1 MSEWKQVRLGDFATS
16 FAGGTPSRDNDAFF
30 GGSIPWIKSTEV
42 NRDYVDYTEEHL
54 TKLGLQCSAAKPI
67 TSGAVLMALYGATAG
82 EVAMLRIDATA
93 NQAVLAITPVDTET
107 SSQFLY
113 YALVNEKPQILYK
126 AQGSGQ
132 PNLSKSLID
141 SLRLTLPPLPQQRKI
156 ARILTTV
163 DNLIEQTEALI
174 EKYKSIKQGMMHD
187 LFTRGVD
194 QSGQLRPSY
203 EDAPELYKESELGW
217 IPKEWFDCQWKE
229 FVKKWGYG
237 PRFSAANYSDIGNVK
252 TIRGTDF
259 TGDGR
264 IKCRQVPMAMLP
276 HAMVTRHQLEQ
287 NDLVVVTTADC
298 GVSAVFEVQECPFI
312 ASAYAVAFRFNEDVD
327 PYYVDYF
334 MRTDSS
340 KRQVNKYVRQG
351 TIGNLPGS
359 DLLTFWMPRPCLA
372 EQQECVRRLDSLSET
387 TRHQYDYLQKLR
399 LTKSGLMQDLL
410 TGKVR
415 VNVDETEE
423 VTQPCPSAAEG
434 VGV

>member
-1 MSEWKQVRLGDFATS
+1 MSDETLSRYCSISRQGIEPRYFPLERFYYYSLPDFDECRLASRTLGGDIDSNKFLVKSGSLVISKLNPRIRRVWLVR
-16 FAGGTPSRDNDAFF
+16 ND
-30 GGSIPWIKSTEV
+30 GRLRSISSTEFV
-42 NRDYVDYTEEHL
+42 NLEPSDECSLDY
-54 TKLGLQCSAAKPI
+54 
-67 TSGAVLMALYGATAG
+67 
-82 EVAMLRIDATA
+82 
-93 NQAVLAITPVDTET
+93 
-107 SSQFLY
+107 LY
-113 YALVNEKPQILYK
+113 YYLQTDDVY
-126 AQGSGQ
+126 
-132 PNLSKSLID
+132 SLLEADAVGTTNSHVRFRPERI
-141 SLRLTLPPLPQQRKI
+141 LRLEASFPPLPQQKKI

-163 DNLIEQTEALI
+163 DNLIEKTEALI
-174 EKYKSIKQGMMHD
+174 EKYKAIKQGMMHD

-194 QSGQLRPSY
+194 QNGKLRPPY
-203 EDAPELYKESELGW
+203 EEAPHLYKESPLGW

-237 PRFSAANYSDIGNVK
+237 PRFNAANYSDIGNVK

-264 IKCRQVPMAMLP
+264 IKYRQVPMAMLP
-276 HAMVTRHQLEQ
+276 HVMVTRHQLEQ

-312 ASAYAVAFRFNEDVD
+312 ASAYAVAFRFNENVD

-372 EQQECVRRLDSLSET
+372 EQQECVRRLDSLNET
-387 TRHQYDYLQKLR
+387 TRQQYDYLQKLR
-399 LTKSGLMQDLL
+399 LTKTGLMQDLL
-410 TGKVR
+410 TGRVR
-415 VNVDETEE
+415 VNVDESEE
-423 VTQPCPSAAEG
+423 MLSNG
-434 VGV
+434 